1 MSRYKRTHAI
11 RGNVKIGRYLLESEI
26 KHVLREFAKA
36 SREKKDFSQ
45 FSSQCELD
53 FALSTL
59 VYLVQ

>member
-36 SREKKDFSQ
+36 SREKKRLFTIFFSVR
-45 FSSQCELD
+45 
-53 FALSTL
+53 A
-59 VYLVQ
+59 